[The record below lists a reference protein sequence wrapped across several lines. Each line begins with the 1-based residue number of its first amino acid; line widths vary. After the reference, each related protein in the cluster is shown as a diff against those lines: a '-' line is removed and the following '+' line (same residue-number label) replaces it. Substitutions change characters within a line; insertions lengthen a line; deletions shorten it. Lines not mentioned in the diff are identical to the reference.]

1 MSLLSFCLSIRVH
14 VCFSA
19 SVRARDLTL
28 ACQVRR
34 ALILTEWL
42 WLFDTLRNTSLFQAS
57 LYLLFFVCV
66 RVFRAE
72 ANDTSIKQ
80 KAPIRE
86 YSGVAFEL
94 RMFGRATAPLSSAHV
109 RVNDKGAHAR
119 RTLAVRDVGQDA
131 VEVLDLLAPRL
142 ISHHTP
148 ILGLILRGGA

>member
-1 MSLLSFCLSIRVH
+1 MH

-42 WLFDTLRNTSLFQAS
+42 WLFDTLRNTSRFQAS
-57 LYLLFFVCV
+57 LYLLFFLCV
-66 RVFRAE
+66 FCAE

-80 KAPIRE
+80 KAPFRE

-119 RTLAVRDVGQDA
+119 RTLAVRDVGQDV
-131 VEVLDLLAPRL
+131 VEVLDLLDSRL
-142 ISHHTP
+142 VSHHTP
-148 ILGLILRGGA
+148 VFGLILRGGA